1 MKKMFL
7 LISIFLF
14 GGNLYGFQLL
24 FESQYIPIDSINQTH
39 CGRLINL
46 NLVNKEID
54 LIINNQNITFFQK
67 DNIDTTQNG
76 IFKGQALHNKNDTMY
91 ALRIGELLSF
101 DTNSIFIS
109 AAYLKKLSD
118 PSIKGNYINIDSI
131 PISRANLLGI
141 NVSPTKKEMKKENKK
156 MMFTI
161 LGLGVVTSVVQYF
174 AWKSEKKK

>member
-1 MKKMFL
+1 
-7 LISIFLF
+7 LF
-14 GGNLYGFQLL
+14 GENLYGFQVL

-76 IFKGQALHNKNDTMY
+76 IFSHQILRNKNDTMY
-91 ALRIGELLSF
+91 ALRLSKLLSF
-101 DTNSIFIS
+101 DSNSIFVS
-109 AAYLKKLSD
+109 AEYAFAEYLEKYYYRSGLLSD
-118 PSIKGNYINIDSI
+118 YASIDSI

-141 NVSPTKKEMKKENKK
+141 NVSPTKKEMKKAYNK
-156 MMFTI
+156 MTWI
-161 LGLGVVTSVVQYF
+161 IIGAGVVISYF